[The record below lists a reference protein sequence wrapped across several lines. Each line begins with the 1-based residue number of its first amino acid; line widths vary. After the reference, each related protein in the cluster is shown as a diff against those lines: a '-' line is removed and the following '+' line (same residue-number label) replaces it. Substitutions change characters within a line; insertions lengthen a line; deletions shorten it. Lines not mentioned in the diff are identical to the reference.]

1 MVILGIPN
9 REFFMSDIVQGCII
23 KYSQQE
29 KKAVKIQSL
38 EYMKPINT
46 PIKINGHFLYLHFGV
61 TGLSLVNVSPHGLKT
76 KKKSNFITLFRRH
89 CILELYLVHC
99 IRWTPKLY
107 KSSTLDK
114 DQVLVKR

>member
-1 MVILGIPN
+1 
-9 REFFMSDIVQGCII
+9 MSDIVQGCII

-61 TGLSLVNVSPHGLKT
+61 TGLSLVNVSPHWLKT
-76 KKKSNFITLFRRH
+76 KKSLISLHFLGDTVFWNFI
-89 CILELYLVHC
+89 
-99 IRWTPKLY
+99 
-107 KSSTLDK
+107 
-114 DQVLVKR
+114 